1 MKIGPS
7 LPLEINVRF
16 SEIEKSLLSIKALR
30 SGDLL
35 KATVVSASDKEAL
48 LDFGSFRLK
57 ADLPWKAQEGES
69 LLLRVREGAP
79 QPKLELVVPG
89 RGSSSPAQAAQPL
102 TELHGKLAQ
111 TAKELVSALS
121 SPSSSATP
129 LAALLRSLPQ
139 GAPSRWQGLFTFF
152 LNDSK
157 ELPLKELLTKIS
169 PNSAEPLPHEAR
181 ELLQTLE
188 NLVPS
193 PSKDSPLP
201 SSSPSAQTRSVEEL
215 TASLREANVALKAL
229 PLTEGGE
236 SIQTLSLLV
245 PFLLDGSSGSGMAK
259 VEYRQEESSS
269 QGTSFRLNR
278 LSLNLD
284 LSNLGPLGIDL
295 SQVGHVLRL
304 DISSCR
310 EETLEQLKGAVP
322 ALEHAL
328 SPYFEKIFADFHALD
343 PSDQEFF
350 LDGWSLTSGAIDLR
364 A

>member
-1 MKIGPS
+1 
-7 LPLEINVRF
+7 
-16 SEIEKSLLSIKALR
+16 
-30 SGDLL
+30 
-35 KATVVSASDKEAL
+35 
-48 LDFGSFRLK
+48 
-57 ADLPWKAQEGES
+57 
-69 LLLRVREGAP
+69 
-79 QPKLELVVPG
+79 
-89 RGSSSPAQAAQPL
+89 
-102 TELHGKLAQ
+102 
-111 TAKELVSALS
+111 
-121 SPSSSATP
+121 
-129 LAALLRSLPQ
+129 
-139 GAPSRWQGLFTFF
+139 
-152 LNDSK
+152 
-157 ELPLKELLTKIS
+157 
-169 PNSAEPLPHEAR
+169 
-181 ELLQTLE
+181 
-188 NLVPS
+188 
-193 PSKDSPLP
+193 
-201 SSSPSAQTRSVEEL
+201 
-215 TASLREANVALKAL
+215 
-229 PLTEGGE
+229 
-236 SIQTLSLLV
+236 
-245 PFLLDGSSGSGMAK
+245 MAK